1 MVVSPD
7 NSAHPTL
14 EGTTVS
20 TSLRNLAV
28 SALLASGL
36 LFTGAASAA
45 PLGEL
50 LAIAKANPNVT
61 QTVQWRG
68 GGWGWGAPVVGGLIA
83 GAIVGGAIAN
93 APYGPGYY
101 GPPPV
106 AYGPPPGDAVA
117 YCMQQYR
124 SYDPRS
130 GTYLGYDGFRHPCP

>member
-1 MVVSPD
+1 MP
-7 NSAHPTL
+7 
-14 EGTTVS
+14 
-20 TSLRNLAV
+20 TSLRIVGLFSMMATSLPGFTGAV
-28 SALLASGL
+28 SAGPLAG
-36 LFTGAASAA
+36 
-45 PLGEL
+45 PV
-50 LAIAKANPNVT
+50 AIAKAAPSVI

-130 GTYLGYDGFRHPCP
+130 GNYLGYDGFRHPRPLAAA

>member
-1 MVVSPD
+1 M
-7 NSAHPTL
+7 
-14 EGTTVS
+14 S
-20 TSLRNLAV
+20 TSLRILAV

-36 LFTGAASAA
+36 PFTGAAIAA
-45 PLGEL
+45 PLGEP
-50 LAIAKANPNVT
+50 LAIAKATPNIT

-93 APYGPGYY
+93 APYGPPGYY

-106 AYGPPPGDAVA
+106 AYGPPPGNAVA

>member
-1 MVVSPD
+1 M
-7 NSAHPTL
+7 
-14 EGTTVS
+14 S
-20 TSLRNLAV
+20 TSLRILAV
-28 SALLASGL
+28 SALFASGL
-36 LFTGAASAA
+36 AAFTGAVNAA
-45 PLGEL
+45 PLGEP
-50 LAIAKANPNVT
+50 LAIAKAVPSVT